1 MDISHHLMIVSPVF
15 PPYRS
20 GQGSV
25 AYDNAHMASHAG
37 IETTVVTPWYL
48 KLRADAPQHER
59 VDGFTVERLRPFFS
73 YGNAACLLQLFW
85 KLRSAQTIH
94 LHYPALGME
103 LPVLFWSLL
112 GKRLVVTYHMDLVGK
127 GWFMRMFFRVYSAL
141 FLRPIL
147 TGAVIIFV
155 TSNDYVGN
163 SSLLK
168 PFIDRIRKKFVEL
181 PNSVDTNTFSPLARA
196 PQIGGRHMRDY
207 MLFVGALDAA
217 HYSKGVTVLLE
228 ACSRLEGAYALVLIG
243 DGDMRTSYEQRAREL
258 GITDHVLFVGSVA
271 HDDLPRWYAHARCL
285 VLPSTDSTEAFGVVI
300 IEAGASG
307 VPSIATNLPGVR
319 SVIEDGETGFLVEPS
334 NVSNLTEKIQF
345 VLSHPERAHAM
356 GQAAQKRTL
365 ERYSYDSVKK
375 RYIHFLY
382 TNT

>member
-1 MDISHHLMIVSPVF
+1 MIVSPVF

-25 AYDNAHMASHAG
+25 AYENTRMASQAG
-37 IETTVVTPWYL
+37 IETTVYTPWYP
-48 KLRADAPQHER
+48 KLRTDAPQREC
-59 VDGFTVERLRPFFS
+59 VDGFNVERLRPFFS

-112 GKRLVVTYHMDLVGK
+112 GRRLVVTYHMDLVGK
-127 GWFMRMFFRVYSAL
+127 GRFMRMFFRVYSAL

-147 TGAVIIFV
+147 TMAAVIFA
-155 TSNDYVGN
+155 TSNDYAKH
-163 SSLLK
+163 SSLLR
-168 PFIDRIRKKFVEL
+168 PFFDAIRQKIVEL
-181 PNSVDTNTFSPLARA
+181 PNSVDTNTFSPLAST
-196 PQIGGRHMRDY
+196 PQIEEGPMHDY
-207 MLFVGALDAA
+207 ILFVGALDAA

-228 ACSRLEGAYALVLIG
+228 ACSRLEGVYTLVLIG
-243 DGDMRTSYEQRAREL
+243 DGDMRTSYEERAQEL
-258 GITDHVLFVGSVA
+258 GIADHVLFIGSVA

-285 VLPSTDSTEAFGVVI
+285 VLPSTDSTEAFGIVI

-307 VPSIATNLPGVR
+307 APSIATNLPGVR
-319 SVIEDGETGFLVEPS
+319 SVIEDGASGFLVEPS
-334 NVSNLTEKIQF
+334 NISDLTEKIQCM
-345 VLSHPERAHAM
+345 LSHPERARAM
-356 GQAAQKRTL
+356 GLAAQKRIL
-365 ERYSYDSVKK
+365 ERYSYDAVKK

-382 TNT
+382 RNT

>member
-1 MDISHHLMIVSPVF
+1 MDISHHLTIISPVF

-25 AYDNAHMASHAG
+25 AYDNAHMASQAG
-37 IETTVVTPWYL
+37 IETTVYTPWYPKL
-48 KLRADAPQHER
+48 KADVPQHEH
-59 VDGFTVERLRPFFS
+59 VDGFNVERLYPLFS
-73 YGNAACLLQLFW
+73 YGNAAFLLQLFW

-103 LPVLFWSLL
+103 LPVFFWSLL

-127 GWFMRMFFRVYSAL
+127 GRFMRMFFRAYSAL

-147 TGAVIIFV
+147 TRAAAIFI
-155 TSNDYVGN
+155 TSNDYAER

-196 PQIGGRHMRDY
+196 PQIGEKSMRDY
-207 MLFVGALDAA
+207 ILFVGALDAA
-217 HYSKGVTVLLE
+217 HYSKGVVVLLE
-228 ACSRLEGAYALVLIG
+228 ACSRLVGAYTLVLIG

-258 GITDHVLFVGSVA
+258 GIADRVLFVGSVT

-285 VLPSTDSTEAFGVVI
+285 VLPSTDSTEAFGIVI

-319 SVIEDGETGFLVEPS
+319 SVIKDGVTGFLVEPK
-334 NVSNLTEKIQF
+334 NVSELTDKIQF
-345 VLSHPERAHAM
+345 MLSHPDRAHAM

-365 ERYSYDSVKK
+365 ERYSYDAVKK
-375 RYIHFLY
+375 SYIHFLY